1 MRSLRHSILP
11 LAAATVL
18 ALIGTG
24 TAAEA
29 APAPAAAKTRA
40 TAGALTASGSE
51 AASVGR
57 SARLSNGTP
66 VDSAKDI
73 AALERFWTPERMAKA
88 VSLDKA
94 PAAPRPDAA
103 KPDPAKS
110 AGPTGKPG
118 SIPSA
123 PARSDLKAPR
133 INESA
138 AAGKVFF
145 TNPSDGG
152 TYTCSASA
160 LNSSSKQMVITAGH
174 CVHGGKGGT
183 WMTNWVYVPR
193 YRSGA
198 RPFGTFAAKQMRTF
212 TAWMNDSDL
221 RRDVAMVTTW
231 PLNGNKIVNVT
242 GGHGLSWNFSRQQ
255 AVTILGYPGN
265 HDGGEVQWACTGTT
279 RAVSDGRIEIQC
291 NFGGGSSGGPWLREF
306 NDSNGLGSVNGVM
319 STVNSDGWNRSSYFD
334 DGVKG
339 MYDAQGGVT

>member
-1 MRSLRHSILP
+1 MRSLRHAILP

-29 APAPAAAKTRA
+29 APTPAETKTRL
-40 TAGALTASGSE
+40 TTGTSTASDDG
-51 AASVGR
+51 ATSVGR
-57 SARLSNGTP
+57 AARLSNGAP
-66 VDSAKDI
+66 VDSARDI
-73 AALERFWTPERMAKA
+73 AALERFWTPERMANA

-103 KPDPAKS
+103 KK

-118 SIPSA
+118 RIPSA
-123 PARSDLKAPR
+123 PARSDMPAAR

-138 AAGKVFF
+138 AVGKVFF
-145 TNPSDGG
+145 TNPSNGG
-152 TYTCSASA
+152 TYACSASA
-160 LNSSSKQMVITAGH
+160 LNSDSKQMVVTAGH
-174 CVHGGKGGT
+174 CVHGGSGGT

-212 TAWMNDSDL
+212 NAWINSSDL

-242 GGHGLSWNFSRQQ
+242 GGHGMSWNFSRTQPI
-255 AVTILGYPGN
+255 TIFGYPGN
-265 HDGGEVQWACTGTT
+265 FDNGELQWTCTGTT
-279 RAVSDGRIEIQC
+279 RAATDGGIELQC

-319 STVNSDGWNRSSYFD
+319 STVTSTGWNEAAYFD
-334 DGVKG
+334 DAVKA

>member
-1 MRSLRHSILP
+1 VRSLRHSILP

-29 APAPAAAKTRA
+29 APAAAKTRA

-94 PAAPRPDAA
+94 PAAPKPDAAPRPDAA
-103 KPDPAKS
+103 KS
-110 AGPTGKPG
+110 AAPTGKPG

-123 PARSDLKAPR
+123 PARSDIKAPR

-138 AAGKVFF
+138 AVGKVFF

-152 TYTCSASA
+152 TYACSASA
-160 LNSSSKQMVITAGH
+160 LNSSSKQMVVTAGH

-265 HDGGEVQWACTGTT
+265 HDGGEIQWACTGTT

-306 NDSNGLGSVNGVM
+306 NDSNGLGSVNGVT